1 MAGLKVQTGRGDEL
15 SAEACA
21 CLQHIKEA
29 ETLLAGLSPDPAL
42 TADSNFRAKYQS
54 LCEGVKASEIKMKK
68 ISMFI
73 ETSMEQY
80 ERMEMQLTMEAQN
93 LGIGTLLTGTP
104 QMEHLK
110 NLFEDNAG
118 VTAAL
123 NKTVRSE

>member
-1 MAGLKVQTGRGDEL
+1 MAGLKVQTGWGDEL

-68 ISMFI
+68 I
-73 ETSMEQY
+73 MEQY

>member
-1 MAGLKVQTGRGDEL
+1 MLAAYKRGRDVAGGFESG
-15 SAEACA
+15 
-21 CLQHIKEA
+21 
-29 ETLLAGLSPDPAL
+29 PAL